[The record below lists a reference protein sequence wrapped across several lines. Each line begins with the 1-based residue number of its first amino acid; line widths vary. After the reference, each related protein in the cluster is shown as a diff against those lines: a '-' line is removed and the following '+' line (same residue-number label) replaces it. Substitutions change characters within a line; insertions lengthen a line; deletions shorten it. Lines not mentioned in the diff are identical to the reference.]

1 MIFVD
6 TGVWYSLLVPKDPN
20 HQRTAKW
27 FDSIAQPIVTSDY
40 VVDETLTLLLMRG
53 ERSKAIEFGSLVI
66 VRWPQAIRSIS
77 MIHRWLYPRLRFLIS
92 VLRGHLRVPN
102 ESLHGC
108 LRAIVHSIVA
118 QQHRREQCRDC
129 LFVDPSSRPPIET
142 DYRKSR
148 GPM

>member
-53 ERSKAIEFGSLVI
+53 ERSKAIEFGALVI
-66 VRWPQAIRSIS
+66 VGHTAVLHKLSEDQFNRSWLLFQGLSSAGLSFTDCTSHVVAVGLGIRTIASFD
-77 MIHRWLYPRLRFLIS
+77 HHFQTTGRFRL
-92 VLRGHLRVPN
+92 VP
-102 ESLHGC
+102 
-108 LRAIVHSIVA
+108 
-118 QQHRREQCRDC
+118 
-129 LFVDPSSRPPIET
+129 
-142 DYRKSR
+142 
-148 GPM
+148 